1 MLPSCHVRNL
11 PRCLVVWR
19 ARFRPCGRYDLRRGK
34 PETFSSWFLTPT
46 LRRSLLW
53 GRGCT
58 TNRRVQ
64 VHSRHQNRRIPRMLR
79 SLGLIHP
86 WGAFGHSSHNTAIS
100 IFAELETA
108 ILRPQC
114 PWGNSCMTVPCWC
127 ALTLYWTV
135 PSSNHVPE
143 KDLSPAICSDFQR
156 SPWGCTICYE
166 GSNLMS
172 YKLSQ
177 LFLHLG

>member
-19 ARFRPCGRYDLRRGK
+19 ARFRPCGRYDLWRGK
-34 PETFSSWFLTPT
+34 PETFSGWFLTPT

-64 VHSRHQNRRIPRMLR
+64 VHSRRQNRCIPRMLR

-86 WGAFGHSSHNTAIS
+86 WGAFGHSSHNTAIK
-100 IFAELETA
+100 
-108 ILRPQC
+108 ILRRAEPLHFLGTAVFRLQC
-114 PWGNSCMTVPCWC
+114 PWGNYCIPIPCWT
-127 ALTLYWTV
+127 ALEL
-135 PSSNHVPE
+135 
-143 KDLSPAICSDFQR
+143 C
-156 SPWGCTICYE
+156 
-166 GSNLMS
+166 
-172 YKLSQ
+172 
-177 LFLHLG
+177 